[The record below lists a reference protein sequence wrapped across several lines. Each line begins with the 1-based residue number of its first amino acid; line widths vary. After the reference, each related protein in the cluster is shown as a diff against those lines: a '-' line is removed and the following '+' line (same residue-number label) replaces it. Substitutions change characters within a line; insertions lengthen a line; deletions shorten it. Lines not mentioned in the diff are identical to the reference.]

1 MIGKVNDDFF
11 QKNILSFTGEQKPEV
26 IIGPSMGVDAAILK
40 IGNRYMAIAEDP
52 IFPSMT
58 MSPDD
63 FAYVTVHIG
72 ASDVAVMGIKPQFM
86 TYSLLLPP
94 GTEDRYIEELIK
106 SISKYANELG
116 ISIVGGHTGYYGAVV
131 VPTIGGITVWGLADE
146 YISPKGAQVGD
157 DVLITKGAAIEA
169 GALLGYEHKEF
180 LLTTDLD
187 TSLVNKA
194 AERMKDVSVVKDA
207 HIASTV
213 GGVHAMHDA
222 TEGGVKRGLWEVAQ
236 ASGKGMLIDKS
247 KIFVPED
254 IAALCNYFKLDPL
267 EIISEGTLVLT
278 CAPEKTAELIA
289 AFAGQGIESAI
300 VGKVTS
306 PVEGCYYMENGEKY
320 ELLPPSIDRF
330 WEVFFSPLPS
340 IESPSTE
347 DTNGTSGMLFT
358 ELQAGVSILC
368 QENIYKMLP
377 EIGANIAY
385 AAPKS
390 KSLDEIAGIPGRIL
404 RYKNTTVTIGQPE
417 LGASL
422 NMGETLLNVRKYF
435 PHTRCIINLRSTPAI
450 LQACSQAGL
459 TVSNMPAVLDYRQ
472 NEGDFIRDL
481 EEMLEKTDILPD
493 VISIPDRINL
503 EILILILAKT
513 LDELTEKIL
522 KVNALLK

>member
-11 QKNILSFTGEQKPEV
+11 EKNILSFTGEQKPEV

-40 IGNRYMAIAEDP
+40 IGDRYMAIAEDP

-58 MSPDD
+58 MSADD

-94 GTEDRYIEELIK
+94 GTEDNYTGELIK
-106 SISKYANELG
+106 SISKYASELG

-169 GALLGYEHKEF
+169 GALLGYEHKNF
-180 LLTTDLD
+180 LSTVLAP
-187 TSLVNKA
+187 SLVNKA

-222 TEGGVKRGLWEVAQ
+222 TEGGVMRGLWEVAQ
-236 ASGKGMLIDKS
+236 ASGKGMLIDKN

-278 CAPEKTAELIA
+278 CSTKKTAELMA
-289 AFAGQGIESAI
+289 AFAEQGIDSAI

-306 PVEGCYYMENGEKY
+306 PDKGCYYMDNGEKY
-320 ELLPPSIDRF
+320 ELIPPPIDKF
-330 WEVFFSPLPS
+330 WDVFFSPLLSP
-340 IESPSTE
+340 ESPSIQE
-347 DTNGTSGMLFT
+347 TNGTSIKLCT
-358 ELQAGVSILC
+358 ELQACVSILC
-368 QENIYKMLP
+368 QENIYRMLP

-385 AAPKS
+385 ASPMS

-404 RYKNTTVTIGQPE
+404 RYKNTTVTLGLPE
-417 LGASL
+417 LGGSV
-422 NMGETLLNVRKYF
+422 NMGETLLSLRKYS
-435 PHTRCIINLRSTPAI
+435 PQTRCLINLRNTPAI
-450 LQACSQAGL
+450 LQASSKAGL
-459 TVSNMPAVLDYRQ
+459 TVSKMPTALDYRQ

-481 EEMLEKTDILPD
+481 EGMFMETDILPD

-503 EILILILAKT
+503 EILILILAET

-522 KVNALLK
+522 KINSLLN